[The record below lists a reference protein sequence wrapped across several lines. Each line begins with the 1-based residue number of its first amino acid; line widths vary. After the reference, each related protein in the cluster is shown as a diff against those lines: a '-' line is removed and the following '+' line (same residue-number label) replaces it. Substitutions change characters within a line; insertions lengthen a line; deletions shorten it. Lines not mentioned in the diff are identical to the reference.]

1 MTLAFL
7 VTTTWA
13 LVKCFQLSNL
23 ALDPIGSLLGE
34 SNANHSQYIVVS
46 SLDVH
51 MHFFYIYKKFSFPNQ
66 GSTLVCRKI
75 HTLKQENTT
84 RVHQKRYQIEEYAKR
99 NHTQPCRKCSHSPI
113 PPLGYPQW
121 DSKSLKSI
129 HKSSSMSLHH
139 LSRLTL
145 VTVGQSRVRH
155 ERGWLEPGLETPM
168 AQVRW
173 DRDWLEFS

>member
-1 MTLAFL
+1 MSLALL
-7 VTTTWA
+7 VTTKQA
-13 LVKCFQLSNL
+13 LVKSFYLSNL
-23 ALDPIGSLLGE
+23 TRLCITCFFYLIGPLLGE

-121 DSKSLKSI
+121 DSKPAPYHSHHCIFCQLSY
-129 HKSSSMSLHH
+129 LH
-139 LSRLTL
+139 
-145 VTVGQSRVRH
+145 
-155 ERGWLEPGLETPM
+155 
-168 AQVRW
+168 
-173 DRDWLEFS
+173 EFGSNTTITNLYIS